1 MSAGVEQLREC
12 VELVFREFLD
22 EVRRE
27 VRAAQDLTAPLSAEE
42 LCARWHVVGDS
53 PELRLFNL
61 ARRCR
66 EYGLKPLKGS
76 RGWEAL
82 YARAD
87 VLSAESYA
95 AAKAKGKSAR
105 RRAA

>member
-42 LCARWHVVGDS
+42 LCARWSIAGATHDQ
-53 PELRLFNL
+53 RLFNL

-66 EYGLKPLKGS
+66 DYGLRPLKGS

-105 RRAA
+105 RRTA